1 MGKLVFVLIVK
12 KFEGFDEEG
21 GFSKKRSRR
30 VIEFSVEKTQFRVEK
45 MVKNIG
51 DKL

>member
-21 GFSKKRSRR
+21 GFSKKKAEGLQNLASKKHNLESR
-30 VIEFSVEKTQFRVEK
+30 KW
-45 MVKNIG
+45 
-51 DKL
+51 